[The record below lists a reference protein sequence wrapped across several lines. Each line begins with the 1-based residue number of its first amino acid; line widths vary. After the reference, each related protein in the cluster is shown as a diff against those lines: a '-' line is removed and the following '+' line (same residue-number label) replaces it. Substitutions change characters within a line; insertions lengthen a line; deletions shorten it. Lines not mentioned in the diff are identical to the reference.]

1 MLSTFGVLGFGLLI
15 GAPVAFTLAL
25 SGLAYMTA
33 AGEYPSTFA
42 SYLFGALNST
52 TLLSIPFFI
61 LSAEIL
67 NRSGA
72 TAKLVHMVDAWIG
85 HNRGGLPV
93 VAVMATIF
101 FSMIC
106 GSSTATAAA
115 VGSVMIP
122 EMLARGYKRPFS
134 VGLIATAGGL
144 GIVLPPSIPLII
156 YGMITETSISGLFK
170 AALLP
175 GIALSAMLV
184 LFAFVAGVRSG
195 VAPSARQSRA
205 VRLQRTREAG
215 GVLLL
220 PIIILGG
227 IYSGYFT
234 PTEASAVACIYALL
248 IALVVYR
255 TPWAKVP
262 AMLTLSASTAGMI
275 MLIIAGASL
284 FSYALTAERLPQ
296 QIFEFISALDL
307 SGWQLTTA
315 LMLFFLMLGMFL
327 EVISVILITMP
338 ILIPLLNASQIDL
351 THFSILLILNMEL
364 AVITPPIGLNLFV
377 ISAISKVPVMEVFK
391 GTLPFIGA
399 VLIVL
404 LGLMYLPGGSWL
416 TIGW

>member
-1 MLSTFGVLGFGLLI
+1 MFSTFGLLGAGLLI

-25 SGLAYMTA
+25 SGLAYMLA

-72 TAKLVHMVDAWIG
+72 TAKLVYMVDAWMG

-93 VAVMATIF
+93 VAVLATIF
-101 FSMIC
+101 FSTIC

-122 EMLARGYKRPFS
+122 EMLKRGYNRSYS

-156 YGMITETSISGLFK
+156 YGMVTDTSISGLFK
-170 AALLP
+170 AAILP
-175 GIALSAMLV
+175 GLALSAMLV
-184 LFAFVAGVRSG
+184 VFAYVCGVRSG
-195 VAPSARQSRA
+195 VEPSPKQPLAL
-205 VRLQRTREAG
+205 RLQRTREAG

-220 PIIILGG
+220 PVIILGG

-234 PTEASAVACIYALL
+234 PTEASAVACVYALL
-248 IALVVYR
+248 MAAFVYR
-255 TPWAKVP
+255 TPLKQLP
-262 AMLTLSASTAGMI
+262 SMLTLSASTAGMI

-284 FSYALTAERLPQ
+284 FSYALTAERLPHG
-296 QIFEFISALDL
+296 IFESISALNL
-307 SGWQLTTA
+307 EGWQLMTA
-315 LMLFFLMLGMFL
+315 LMFFFLVLGMFL

-338 ILIPLLNASQIDL
+338 ILIPLLNASQVDL
-351 THFSILLILNMEL
+351 THFAIVLILNMEL

-377 ISAISKVPVMEVFK
+377 ISAISKVPVMAVFK
-391 GTLPFIGA
+391 GTLPFVGA

-404 LGLMYLPGGSWL
+404 LGLMYLPGALWL
-416 TIGW
+416 TTGW

>member
-1 MLSTFGVLGFGLLI
+1 MYSTFGMLGLALI
-15 GAPVAFTLAL
+15 IGTPVAFALAL
-25 SGLAYMTA
+25 AGLAYIFA
-33 AGEYPSTFA
+33 VGEHPSTFA
-42 SYLFGALNST
+42 SSLFGALNST
-52 TLLSIPFFI
+52 TMLSIPFFI

-67 NRSGA
+67 NRSGG
-72 TAKLVHMVDAWIG
+72 TQKLVRMVDAWMG
-85 HNRGGLPV
+85 HNKGGLPV
-93 VAVMATIF
+93 VAVTATIF
-101 FSMIC
+101 FSTIC

-122 EMLARGYKRPFS
+122 EMLSRGYNRNFS

-156 YGMITETSISGLFK
+156 YGMVTETSIAAIFK

-175 GIALSAMLV
+175 GLALSALLI
-184 LFAFVAGVRSG
+184 LFAYVMGTRSG
-195 VAPSARQSRA
+195 VQPAPKQPLA
-205 VRLQRTREAG
+205 VRLRSIREAG

-220 PIIILGG
+220 PVIILGG

-248 IALVVYR
+248 LAIFVYG
-255 TPWAKVP
+255 TPLARLP

-275 MLIIAGASL
+275 LLIIAAASL
-284 FSYALTAERLPQ
+284 FSYALTAVRLPHT
-296 QIFEFISALDL
+296 IFESITALNL
-307 SGWQLTTA
+307 EGWQLITV
-315 LMLFFLMLGMFL
+315 LMVFFLFLGMFL

-338 ILIPLLNASQIDL
+338 ILIPLLAATDINLI
-351 THFSILLILNMEL
+351 HFSILLILNMEL

-377 ISAISKVPVMEVFK
+377 ISAISKVPVMQVFK
-391 GTLPFIGA
+391 GTLPFVVA

-404 LGLMYLPGGSWL
+404 LALMFVPGASWL